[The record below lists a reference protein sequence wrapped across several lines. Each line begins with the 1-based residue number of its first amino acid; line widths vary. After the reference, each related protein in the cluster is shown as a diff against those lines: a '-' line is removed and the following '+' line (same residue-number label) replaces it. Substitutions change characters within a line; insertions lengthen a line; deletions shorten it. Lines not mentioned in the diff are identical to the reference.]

1 MKKLLTAFLCGA
13 AVLLSAETLKEWCEQ
28 ISCDQLAKAMKMY
41 GYKSAD
47 ESVSLDDII
56 REAENGSC

>member
-1 MKKLLTAFLCGA
+1 MVTKDEAIKA
-13 AVLLSAETLKEWCEQ
+13 AETLKEWCEQ